1 MGRTDTSADRSQL
14 IKCAGFGGQ
23 GILALGEIIAITA
36 MWKGK
41 NVSWLPSY
49 GPESRGGTCN
59 CDVILAEEEIAAPL
73 VEHPN
78 VAFTFNQ
85 PSMDKFEPQVAQG
98 GVLLYDTSL
107 AEIQRERDGISYL
120 GVPFTTMAR
129 DLGSD
134 KVANMVALGAYVGHI
149 GYIDLDSSIEA
160 MRQKFM
166 GKEAFFEI
174 NGKAIA
180 AGMDFVAA
188 RR

>member
-1 MGRTDTSADRSQL
+1 MGRTDTLAAGSQL

-59 CDVILAEEEIAAPL
+59 CDVILADEEIAAPV
-73 VEHPN
+73 VENPN
-78 VAFTFNQ
+78 VAFIFNQ
-85 PSMDKFEPQVAQG
+85 PSVEKFEPQVAQG

-107 AEIQRERDGISYL
+107 AEVRRERDGVDYV

-134 KVANMVALGAYVGHI
+134 RVANMVALGAYVGRI
-149 GYIDLDSSIEA
+149 GYVDLESSTDA
-160 MRQKFM
+160 MRQKFK

-174 NGKAIA
+174 NERAIA
-180 AGMDFVAA
+180 AGMDFVTVN
-188 RR
+188 R